1 MTMKRGIITIDE
13 KGNVHI
19 PSTPVWMSACEIADL
34 FGAFSGKVNA
44 QIKAIF
50 QEGLLMETEAMR
62 TIHSEQGFIDLYG
75 MEMITMLSFYIA
87 TSQTKTLRRWI
98 IGKLSEKKI
107 SSPPMIICYTV
118 ASDLAKRLV

>member
-44 QIKAIF
+44 QIKARF
-50 QEGLLMETEAMR
+50 KEGLLMETAAMR

>member
-50 QEGLLMETEAMR
+50 KEGLLMETEAMR
-62 TIHSEQGFIDLYG
+62 TIHSEQGFIDLYSI
-75 MEMITMLSFYIA
+75 EMITMLSFRIA
-87 TSQTKTLRRWI
+87 TPQAKTLRRWI
-98 IGKLSEKKI
+98 IGRLSEKKV
-107 SSPPMIICYTV
+107 SSPPMIVCYTV
-118 ASDLAKRLV
+118 GRQHN

>member
-1 MTMKRGIITIDE
+1 MKRGTITIDG

-50 QEGLLMETEAMR
+50 KEGLLMDTEAMR
-62 TIHSEQGFIDLYG
+62 TIQSERGFTYLYG
-75 MEMITMLSFYIA
+75 MEMITMLSFRVA
-87 TSQTKTLRRWI
+87 TPQAKTLRRWI
-98 IGKLSEKKI
+98 IGRLSEKKTNPI
-107 SSPPMIICYTV
+107 LFVYYSKDVWYN
-118 ASDLAKRLV
+118 

>member
-1 MTMKRGIITIDE
+1 MSMKREIITIG
-13 KGNVHI
+13 GNGEIHI
-19 PSTPVWMSACEIADL
+19 PTTRVWMSACEIADL
-34 FGAFSGKVNA
+34 LGAFSGKVSA

-50 QEGLLMETEAMR
+50 KEGLLMETEAMR

>member
-1 MTMKRGIITIDE
+1 MKRGTITIDG

-50 QEGLLMETEAMR
+50 KLLMDTEAMR
-62 TIHSEQGFIDLYG
+62 TIQSEQGFTYLYG
-75 MEMITMLSFYIA
+75 MEMITMLSFRVA
-87 TSQTKTLRRWI
+87 TPQAKTLRRWI
-98 IGKLSEKKI
+98 IGRLSEKKTNPI
-107 SSPPMIICYTV
+107 LFVYYSKDVWYN
-118 ASDLAKRLV
+118 

>member
-1 MTMKRGIITIDE
+1 MKREIITISE
-13 KGNVHI
+13 NGEIHI
-19 PSTPVWMSACEIADL
+19 PSAPIWMSACEIADL
-34 FGAFSGKVNA
+34 LGAFSGKVNA

-50 QEGLLMETEAMR
+50 KEGLLMETEAMR

>member
-50 QEGLLMETEAMR
+50 KEGLLMETEAMR

-107 SSPPMIICYTV
+107 SSPPMRICYTV

>member
-50 QEGLLMETEAMR
+50 KEGLLMETEAMR
-62 TIHSEQGFIDLYG
+62 TIHSEQGFIDLYSI
-75 MEMITMLSFYIA
+75 EMITMLSFRIA
-87 TSQTKTLRRWI
+87 TPQAKTLRRWI
-98 IGKLSEKKI
+98 IGRLSEKKV
-107 SSPPMIICYTV
+107 SSPPMIVCYTV
-118 ASDLAKRLV
+118 GGQHC